1 MTGSRALLSDAHL
14 STNRRRVLLASLLS
28 VLPLGLSATRA
39 AALNPSETQITLPD
53 QINWAAW
60 TAGPPHSAEI
70 ATMFGGF
77 DKSRVNMPF

>member
-1 MTGSRALLSDAHL
+1 VPRAA
-14 STNRRRVLLASLLS
+14 RVAIIGPAAGF
-28 VLPLGLSATRA
+28 VRA